1 MTSPRHS
8 QNVRTPISPTSSS
21 GGGLPLSIHDEGHH
35 LRSHRHGAN
44 TRSVISSRTTDISD
58 SASDIM
64 GLAEAQQ
71 SQSQAVPQVSP
82 RSSARGGPSHTTRT
96 SVADMMDSFSTRPST
111 AMSNTT
117 STTHRN
123 WPSISGGNRGLPSSV
138 AGGSTRGRPDSS
150 ASRTHAP
157 GVANQ
162 AFYRP
167 MSSAKLQAQR
177 GRVTEEFEEEQNRIR
192 SFAKPATYSPSPQLP
207 TNIPIVHHH
216 SSNSV
221 RIGEQHPREVS
232 VSSTVEQTLRTAPS
246 LNSTSPLHEETR
258 QIVGEDNSVRN
269 VNVRRMPQN
278 RNSSS
283 RGGNSSNGSTATAQ
297 QQPPNLGKNHEYF
310 PGNMRFC
317 FGGRWQ
323 TARDFPMNILT
334 GILVSLPAA
343 LFFGYSYV
351 SLPACLCLRLADG
364 YAFLVRI
371 FYGTT
376 SRPHFQSP
384 SRTFSRSP

>member
-8 QNVRTPISPTSSS
+8 LNVRTPISPTSSS
-21 GGGLPLSIHDEGHH
+21 GGGLPLSIHDEDHH
-35 LRSHRHGAN
+35 LRSSNRHGAN
-44 TRSVISSRTTDISD
+44 THSVISSRMTDISD
-58 SASDIM
+58 NASEIM

-71 SQSQAVPQVSP
+71 SQSQAAVSQASP
-82 RSSARGGPSHTTRT
+82 RSSARGGHPHHHATRA

-123 WPSISGGNRGLPSSV
+123 WPSVSGGNRGLPSSI

-157 GVANQ
+157 GVTNQ

-167 MSSAKLQAQR
+167 MSSAKLQVQR
-177 GRVTEEFEEEQNRIR
+177 GRVTEEDEEQNRIR
-192 SFAKPATYSPSPQLP
+192 GFARAATKTASPQLP
-207 TNIPIVHHH
+207 TNMPIVHHH
-216 SSNSV
+216 NHNNSSG
-221 RIGEQHPREVS
+221 RIGEQHPRDIS
-232 VSSTVEQTLRTAPS
+232 MSSTVEQTIRTAPS
-246 LNSTSPLHEETR
+246 LNSTAPLRDETR

-269 VNVRRMPQN
+269 VNVRRMPQH

-283 RGGNSSNGSTATAQ
+283 HGGDSSNGSRSSITAKRQ
-297 QQPPNLGKNHEYF
+297 QRPPKLGKNHEYF

-343 LFFGYSYV
+343 LFFGYSCV
-351 SLPACLCLRLADG
+351 SC
-364 YAFLVRI
+364 
-371 FYGTT
+371 
-376 SRPHFQSP
+376 RP
-384 SRTFSRSP
+384 